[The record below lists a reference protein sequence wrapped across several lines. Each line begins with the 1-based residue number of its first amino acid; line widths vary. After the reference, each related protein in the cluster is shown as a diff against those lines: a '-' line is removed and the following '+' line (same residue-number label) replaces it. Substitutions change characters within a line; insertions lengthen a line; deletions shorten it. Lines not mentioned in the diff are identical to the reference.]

1 LIPLV
6 SEARLDT
13 SRKFLAF
20 AAVAEVGIGLAMVID
35 PAVVVRWLLGMEVSA
50 SGILLGRFF
59 GIALL
64 ALELACWPSS
74 QRAQS
79 GSSAFRGML
88 TYNVP
93 FALYLAYLGTVGNL
107 GAGCRGRPLRFSP
120 SWRCCWSGRGATRG
134 GPRRSTRDRSMA
146 RAPRPGAVVA
156 GALESTGLGR
166 ASRR

>member
-88 TYNVP
+88 TYNVL

-107 GAGCRGRPLRFSP
+107 GGWLLWPAVAFLALVALLLVWTGRD
-120 SWRCCWSGRGATRG
+120 A
-134 GPRRSTRDRSMA
+134 RRTEA
-146 RAPRPGAVVA
+146 IH
-156 GALESTGLGR
+156 T
-166 ASRR
+166 